1 MEKKTMKIVS
11 SLLVIMFMIGTI
23 SAPVLAFN
31 YTDSTGYSP
40 DGSKANTTVTDKA
53 GSIMNTIIGVVQVIG
68 IAIAVIMLIF
78 VAIKYLTSAPNDKA
92 EIKKHAV
99 VYVVG
104 AIVLFG
110 ASGIL
115 GIIKQFA
122 GQLGQP

>member
-1 MEKKTMKIVS
+1 MTKKMMKIIS
-11 SLLVIMFMIGTI
+11 MLLVTI
-23 SAPVLAFN
+23 AMLGIVSTPVFANATSFTVGEVGYDPSGAP
-31 YTDSTGYSP
+31 TET
-40 DGSKANTTVTDKA
+40 SKKA
-53 GSIMNTIIGVVQVIG
+53 GSIMDTIIGVVQVIG

-122 GQLGQP
+122 TSL

>member
-1 MEKKTMKIVS
+1 MTKKMMKILS
-11 SLLVIMFMIGTI
+11 TMLIAIMMMGIVAT
-23 SAPVLAFN
+23 PVLATGTFSVG
-31 YTDSTGYSP
+31 DSTGYNPS
-40 DGSKANTTVTDKA
+40 GTQSATSDKA
-53 GSIMNTIIGVVQVIG
+53 GNIMNSIIGVVQVIG

-122 GQLGQP
+122 GQL